1 MWWCYVVWWL
11 EEKGGGVGEMN
22 DRGRE
27 DAVPSVEKSG
37 GVDGKDRDDERRMG
51 EKNDR
56 ESW

>member
-1 MWWCYVVWWL
+1 MVWWL

-37 GVDGKDRDDERRMG
+37 GVDGKDREDDERRMG